1 MLDVPIVA
9 SFSELLHCF
18 VGCFTAPSFDT
29 FHTLMS
35 GWVLNLGRHTI
46 TATVR
51 VAGAVG
57 WKHISSFHR
66 FFSQACW
73 AGDALGLVL
82 IRLVIRHLPDSGPVV
97 VAVDDTLGRHTG
109 KRIGAASMH
118 RDPLLSTRSRPFLH
132 WGHLWVVVGI
142 TIRTFDK
149 TWCLPVL
156 VRLYRSKKRCA
167 AEGRTYRTCQAL
179 AVELLALLAKA
190 LPERQIVM
198 VGDADYT
205 NSTLIKGRPS
215 NVTILGRSRLDAA
228 IYEPPPPRRP
238 GQMGRPR
245 VRGARLPSPQEQA
258 ADPKA
263 AWRRVKV
270 AVYGKTVTVRVLVIN
285 ALWYV
290 AGGSGMMRLV
300 LVRGF
305 PGHKR
310 DDVFVCTDE
319 TMSAARIIETFAMRW
334 SLEVTFHDAKG
345 KFGFEDPQNRNE
357 RAVERTAPMALWCYS
372 LTVLWYVTSG
382 QSLPIA
388 RTTNALPWYPKAAPT
403 FADMLAT
410 LRRASWAE
418 RLFDPQAND
427 RTFRKRVQPLMEY
440 LDACA

>member
-9 SFSELLHCF
+9 SFSELLYCF
-18 VGCFTAPSFDT
+18 LGCFTAPSFDT

-35 GWVLNLGRHTI
+35 GWVLNLGRHSV

-51 VAGAVG
+51 AAGAVG
-57 WKHISSFHR
+57 SKHISSFHR
-66 FFSQACW
+66 FFSQARWCR
-73 AGDALGLVL
+73 DELGLVL
-82 IRLVIRHLPDSGPVV
+82 LRLVERLVPEGEPLI

-109 KRIGAASMH
+109 KRIAAASMH
-118 RDPLLSTRSRPFLH
+118 RDPLLSTAAKPLFH
-132 WGHLWVVVGI
+132 WGHLWVVMGI
-142 TIRTFDK
+142 TVRAFDK

-156 VRLYRSKKRCA
+156 VRLYRSKKVCA
-167 AEGRTYRTCQAL
+167 ASGQSYRKCQEL
-179 AVELLALLAKA
+179 AAELLVIVAKA

-198 VGDADYT
+198 VGDAAYT
-205 NSTLIKGRPS
+205 NSSLIKDRPG
-215 NVTILGRSRLDAA
+215 NVTVLGRSRLDAA

-245 VRGARLPSPQEQA
+245 VRGAKLPAPQEQA
-258 ADPKA
+258 TAPKA
-263 AWRRVKV
+263 PWQSVQV
-270 AVYGKTVTVRVLVIN
+270 TVYGKTVTVRALVID

-290 AGGSGMMRLV
+290 AGGSEMMRLV

-305 PGHKR
+305 PGHER

-319 TMSAARIIETFAMRW
+319 RMSAARIIEIFALRW

-357 RAVERTAPMALWCYS
+357 QAVKRTAPMALWCYS
-372 LTVLWYVTSG
+372 LTVIWYLTAG

-388 RTTNALPWYPKAAPT
+388 RSTNVLPWYQKTAPT
-403 FADMLAT
+403 FSDMLSV
-410 LRRASWAE
+410 LRRASWSE

-427 RTFRKRVQPLMEY
+427 RTFRKRVQPLIDY